1 MEGREGVGE
10 DSDMG
15 SRVDVVMGRFRLE
28 WRLCSRR
35 CRREWDV
42 LWIPRRNGTGAHVWS
57 GLREGLEM
65 GRQV

>member
-42 LWIPRRNGTGAHVWS
+42 LWIPRRNGTGAHV
-57 GLREGLEM
+57 
-65 GRQV
+65 